1 MLTRSTGLG
10 RTELVGDIKNLDVK
24 GDYIII
30 HCKTTDPVK
39 WQVRVAL
46 NFTDLLITTKLIFL
60 TRKGWAFVFKQIFKF
75 IIRPFTKDKSYARPD
90 DY

>member
-10 RTELVGDIKNLDVK
+10 RTELVGDIKSLDVK
-24 GDYIII
+24 ADYIILG
-30 HCKTTDPVK
+30 CKTTDPVK

-60 TRKGWAFVFKQIFKF
+60 SRRGWFFIVKQMLKF
-75 IIRPFTKDKSYARPD
+75 MVRPFKKDKSYVRPD

>member
-10 RTELVGDIKNLDVK
+10 RTELVGDIKGLDVK
-24 GDYIII
+24 ADYVIIQ
-30 HCKTTDPVK
+30 CKTTDPVK

-60 TRKGWAFVFKQIFKF
+60 SRKGWAFVIKQILKLA
-75 IIRPFTKDKSYARPD
+75 IRPFKKDKSYVRPD